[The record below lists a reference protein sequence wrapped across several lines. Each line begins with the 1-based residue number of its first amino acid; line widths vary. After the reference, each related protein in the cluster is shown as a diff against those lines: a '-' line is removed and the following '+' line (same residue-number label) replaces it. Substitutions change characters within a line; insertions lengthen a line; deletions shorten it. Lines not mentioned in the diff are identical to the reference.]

1 MNATKKKERKKEGR
15 RKKKEEKKKKGNTNE
30 KKEERVF
37 PSRWKR
43 CERQRT
49 VEEKQ
54 EGSSI
59 IV

>member
-1 MNATKKKERKKEGR
+1 MQQKKRERREEGER
-15 RKKKEEKKKKGNTNE
+15 RKKKKEKRGKEKKK
-30 KKEERVF
+30 ERVF

-49 VEEKQ
+49 VEGKQ

>member
-1 MNATKKKERKKEGR
+1 MQQKEKRRKEGR
-15 RKKKEEKKKKGNTNE
+15 RKKGEKKEREKRNEKKKK
-30 KKEERVF
+30 KERVF

-49 VEEKQ
+49 VEGKQ